1 MRAKLAALA
10 LAIAVALTVAA
21 CGGSDNSSSS
31 PSAGA
36 KDLKGQTI
44 TYWASNQAPS
54 IPEDYRI
61 LKREAAK
68 FTAQSGVKVDIK
80 VIGWPDLFNNITA
93 GYNDQI
99 LARRDQTVD
108 RAKFVSEI
116 HQTSCRVIA
125 IDVKRISQDR
135 KSVFRL
141 RNIRIAVL
149 RIH

>member
-10 LAIAVALTVAA
+10 LAVAVALTAAA
-21 CGGSDNSSSS
+21 CGASDNTSSS

-68 FTAQSGVKVDIK
+68 FTAQSGVTVDIK

-93 GYNDQI
+93 ATTSGYAIAPVPVLDGST
-99 LARRDQTVD
+99 ARRS
-108 RAKFVSEI
+108 RS
-116 HQTSCRVIA
+116 
-125 IDVKRISQDR
+125 
-135 KSVFRL
+135 
-141 RNIRIAVL
+141 
-149 RIH
+149 